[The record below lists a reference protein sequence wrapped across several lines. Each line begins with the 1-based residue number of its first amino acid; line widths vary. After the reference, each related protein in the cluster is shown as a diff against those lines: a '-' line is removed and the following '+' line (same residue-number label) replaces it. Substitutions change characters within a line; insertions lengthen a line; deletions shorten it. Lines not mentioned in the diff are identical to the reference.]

1 MGNMRKLETVVI
13 GLLFG
18 AIPVIFGFLA
28 GWWLS
33 VLFVPESL
41 IFVGALAGILA
52 GVLID
57 VIFLKKWIQHAYL
70 LSPIIWVGIYLFYSV
85 GLFGMFMGVPVFNV
99 GLAIPAGFFI
109 GAYLVDQGA
118 QLPQVRDMARRS
130 SMVTTGI
137 MALVCVGSAAAA
149 LADPYT
155 AGNLE
160 GMLGLG
166 FTVTLPMIIGLIVIG
181 GSFLL
186 VLQWWL
192 TKESV
197 KLTYRYLA
205 RQAS

>member
-1 MGNMRKLETVVI
+1 MGNMRKLESVVI
-13 GLLFG
+13 GLIFG
-18 AIPVIFGFLA
+18 TIPVIGCFLA

-33 VLFVPESL
+33 VVFVPESL
-41 IFVGALAGILA
+41 IFVGALVGLLTGIL
-52 GVLID
+52 LD
-57 VIFLKKWIQHAYL
+57 VIFLKRWLQRAYS
-70 LSPIIWVGIYLFYSV
+70 LSPIVWVGIYLFYSV
-85 GLFGMFMGVPVFNV
+85 GLFGMFMGFPVFNV

-109 GAYLVDQGA
+109 GAYLVHQGA

-137 MALVCVGSAAAA
+137 MALVCGASATAA

-192 TKESV
+192 TKASV

-205 RQAS
+205 R